1 MSEKRL
7 RYYDCDEI
15 LELLDGTYFHP
26 SRDKEFPSPEIKYAA
41 QCALLRLWNMYLI
54 ELGDDMYYYNQ
65 DIRRIVIEQML
76 PEYLDNAVQLC
87 IKLGKTNDLEY
98 FARMIFLQVIGQ
110 AIEYEAILKSVIV
123 CRRYNTIKILAEVS
137 A

>member
-15 LELLDGTYFHP
+15 LEFLDGTYFHP
-26 SRDKEFPSPEIKYAA
+26 SRDKEFPSSEIKYAA
-41 QCALLRLWNMYLI
+41 QCALLRLWNMYLL
-54 ELGDDMYYYNQ
+54 ELGDEIYYNQ
-65 DIRRIVIEQML
+65 DIRRIVFEQML
-76 PEYLDNAVQLC
+76 PEHLDNAVQLC

-110 AIEYEAILKSVIV
+110 TIEYEAILKSVII
-123 CRRYNTIKILAEVS
+123 CPYRKKIKILAEVS

>member
-7 RYYDCDEI
+7 KYYDCDEI
-15 LELLDGTYFHP
+15 LDTIDECYFAP
-26 SRDKEFPSPEIKYAA
+26 GRDKEYPFLEIKYAA
-41 QCALLRLWNMYLI
+41 QCALLRLWNMYLL
-54 ELGDDMYYYNQ
+54 EFGDEVYYNQ
-65 DIRRIVIEQML
+65 DIRRIVFEQML
-76 PEYLDNAVQLC
+76 PEHLDNAVQLC

-123 CRRYNTIKILAEVS
+123 CHRYNTIKILAEVS

>member
-1 MSEKRL
+1 MMNNEKI
-7 RYYDCDEI
+7 YYGDEI
-15 LELLDGTYFHP
+15 LETIDECYFAP
-26 SRDKEFPSPEIKYAA
+26 CREKEYPTPEIKYAA
-41 QCALLRLWNMYLI
+41 QCALLRLWNMYLL
-54 ELGDDMYYYNQ
+54 ELGNEVYYNQ
-65 DIRRIVIEQML
+65 DIRRIVYEQML
-76 PEYLDNAVQLC
+76 PEHLDNAMQLC
-87 IKLGKTNDLEY
+87 IKLSKTNDLEY

>member
-1 MSEKRL
+1 MMNNEKI
-7 RYYDCDEI
+7 YYGDEI
-15 LELLDGTYFHP
+15 LDTIDECYFAP
-26 SRDKEFPSPEIKYAA
+26 SRDKGYPSLEIKYAA
-41 QCALLRLWNMYLI
+41 QCALLRLWNMYLL
-54 ELGDDMYYYNQ
+54 ELGDEVYYNQ
-65 DIRRIVIEQML
+65 DIRRIVYEQML
-76 PEYLDNAVQLC
+76 PEHLDNVVQLC

>member
-1 MSEKRL
+1 MNNEKI
-7 RYYDCDEI
+7 YYGDEI
-15 LELLDGTYFHP
+15 LDTIDECYFALG
-26 SRDKEFPSPEIKYAA
+26 RDKEYPTLEIKYAA
-41 QCALLRLWNMYLI
+41 QCALLRLWNMYLL
-54 ELGDDMYYYNQ
+54 ELGDEVYYNQ
-65 DIRRIVIEQML
+65 DIRRIVFEEML
-76 PEYLDNAVQLC
+76 PEHLDNAVQLC

-123 CRRYNTIKILAEVS
+123 CRRYNKIKILAEVS

>member
-1 MSEKRL
+1 MSNRENI
-7 RYYDCDEI
+7 YYGDEI
-15 LELLDGTYFHP
+15 LDTIDECYFAP
-26 SRDKEFPSPEIKYAA
+26 GREKEYPTPEIKYAA

-54 ELGDDMYYYNQ
+54 ELGDEVYYNQ
-65 DIRRIVIEQML
+65 DIRRIVFEEML
-76 PEYLDNAVQLC
+76 PEHLDNAVQLC

-98 FARMIFLQVIGQ
+98 FARMIFLQVLGQ
-110 AIEYEAILKSVIV
+110 AIDYEAILKSVIV

>member
-1 MSEKRL
+1 MMNNEKI
-7 RYYDCDEI
+7 YYGDEI
-15 LELLDGTYFHP
+15 LDTIDECYFAP
-26 SRDKEFPSPEIKYAA
+26 SRDKGYPSLEIKYAA
-41 QCALLRLWNMYLI
+41 QCALLRLWNMYPL
-54 ELGDDMYYYNQ
+54 ELGDEVYYNQ
-65 DIRRIVIEQML
+65 DIRRIVYDQML
-76 PEYLDNAVQLC
+76 PEHLDNAMQLC

-98 FARMIFLQVIGQ
+98 FAKMIFLQVIGQ

>member
-15 LELLDGTYFHP
+15 LEFLDDTYFHP
-26 SRDKEFPSPEIKYAA
+26 SRDKEYPTPEIKYAT

-54 ELGDDMYYYNQ
+54 ELGDEVYYNQ
-65 DIRRIVIEQML
+65 DIRRIVYEEML
-76 PEYLDNAVQLC
+76 PEHLDNAVQLC
-87 IKLGKTNDLEY
+87 LKLGKTNDLEY
-98 FARMIFLQVIGQ
+98 FARMIFLQVLGQ
-110 AIEYEAILKSVIV
+110 AIDYEAILRSVIV
-123 CRRYNTIKILAEVS
+123 CRSYNTIKILAEVG

>member
-15 LELLDGTYFHP
+15 LEFLDGTYFHP
-26 SRDKEFPSPEIKYAA
+26 SRDKEFPTPEIKYAA
-41 QCALLRLWNMYLI
+41 QCALLRLWNMYLL
-54 ELGDDMYYYNQ
+54 EFGDEVYYNQ
-65 DIRRIVIEQML
+65 DIRRIVYDQML
-76 PEYLDNAVQLC
+76 PEHLDNAVQLC
-87 IKLGKTNDLEY
+87 FKLGKTKDLEY

-123 CRRYNTIKILAEVS
+123 YRRYNTIKTLAEVS

>member
-1 MSEKRL
+1 MMNNEKI
-7 RYYDCDEI
+7 YYGDEI
-15 LELLDGTYFHP
+15 LETIDDCYFAP
-26 SRDKEFPSPEIKYAA
+26 GREKEYPTPEIKYAA

-54 ELGDDMYYYNQ
+54 EHGDEVYYNQ
-65 DIRRIVIEQML
+65 DIRRIVYEQML
-76 PEYLDNAVQLC
+76 PEHLDNAVQLC

-98 FARMIFLQVIGQ
+98 FARMIFIQVLGQ
-110 AIEYEAILKSVIV
+110 AIDYEAILKSVIV

>member
-1 MSEKRL
+1 MMNNEKI
-7 RYYDCDEI
+7 YYGDEI
-15 LELLDGTYFHP
+15 LDTIDECYFALG
-26 SRDKEFPSPEIKYAA
+26 RDKEYPTLEIKYAA

-54 ELGDDMYYYNQ
+54 ELGDEVYYNQ
-65 DIRRIVIEQML
+65 NIRRIVYEQML
-76 PEYLDNAVQLC
+76 PEHLDNAVQLC

-110 AIEYEAILKSVIV
+110 AIEYEVILKSVIV

>member
-1 MSEKRL
+1 MSENRL
-7 RYYDCDEI
+7 RYYGCDEI
-15 LELLDGTYFHP
+15 LEFLDGTYFHP

-54 ELGDDMYYYNQ
+54 ELGDAIYYNQ
-65 DIRRIVIEQML
+65 DIRRIVYEQML
-76 PEYLDNAVQLC
+76 PEHLDNAMQLC

-98 FARMIFLQVIGQ
+98 FARMIFLRVLGQ
-110 AIEYEAILKSVIV
+110 AIEYEAILKNVIV

>member
-15 LELLDGTYFHP
+15 LEFLDGTYFHP

-54 ELGDDMYYYNQ
+54 ELGDEVYYNQ
-65 DIRRIVIEQML
+65 DIRRIVYEQML
-76 PEYLDNAVQLC
+76 PEHLDNAVQLC

-98 FARMIFLQVIGQ
+98 FARMIFLQVLGQ
-110 AIEYEAILKSVIV
+110 AIDYEAILKSVIV
-123 CRRYNTIKILAEVS
+123 CRRYNKIKIVAEVS

>member
-1 MSEKRL
+1 MMNNEKI
-7 RYYDCDEI
+7 YYGDEI
-15 LELLDGTYFHP
+15 LETIDDCYFAP
-26 SRDKEFPSPEIKYAA
+26 GREKEYPTPEIKYAA
-41 QCALLRLWNMYLI
+41 QCALLRLWNMYLLEI
-54 ELGDDMYYYNQ
+54 GDEVYYNQ
-65 DIRRIVIEQML
+65 DIRRIVYEQML

-98 FARMIFLQVIGQ
+98 FARMIFLQVLGQ
-110 AIEYEAILKSVIV
+110 AIDYEAILKSVIV

>member
-1 MSEKRL
+1 MSENRL

-15 LELLDGTYFHP
+15 LEFLDGTYFHP
-26 SRDKEFPSPEIKYAA
+26 SRDKEFPSPEIKYTA

-54 ELGDDMYYYNQ
+54 ELGDEVYYNQ
-65 DIRRIVIEQML
+65 DIRRIVYEQML
-76 PEYLDNAVQLC
+76 PEHLDNAVQLC

-110 AIEYEAILKSVIV
+110 AIDYEAILKSVIV

>member
-1 MSEKRL
+1 MMNNEKI
-7 RYYDCDEI
+7 YYGDEI
-15 LELLDGTYFHP
+15 LDTIDECYFAP
-26 SRDKEFPSPEIKYAA
+26 GRDKEYPTLEIKYTA
-41 QCALLRLWNMYLI
+41 QCALLRLWNMYLL
-54 ELGDDMYYYNQ
+54 EFGDEVYYNQ
-65 DIRRIVIEQML
+65 DIRRIVFEEML
-76 PEYLDNAVQLC
+76 PEHLDNAVQLC

-110 AIEYEAILKSVIV
+110 AIEYEAVLKSVIV